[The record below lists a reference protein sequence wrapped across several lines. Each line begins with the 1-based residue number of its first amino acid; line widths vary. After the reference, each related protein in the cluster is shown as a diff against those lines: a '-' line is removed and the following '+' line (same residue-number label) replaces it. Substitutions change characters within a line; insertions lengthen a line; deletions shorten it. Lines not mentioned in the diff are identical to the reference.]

1 MSKYKM
7 EVYVRHRSG
16 IITWTGP
23 RSIHGVRMKKT
34 GIGILV
40 IALALSILA
49 AGPVSAQE
57 ANAKSD
63 IEALKKT
70 APKIFI
76 DCGDCD
82 IDYIRTE
89 ITFVNYVRDRKEAQV
104 HVLITTLRTGS
115 GGREYTLSFIGQNE
129 FAGLDDTQQYYSN
142 RTDTQDEVRLGM
154 VNALKMGLMGY
165 VARTPI
171 SGRVSIDYQ
180 QEEKPKTGADKWKS
194 WVFSLS
200 GSGHFSGETSMNSR
214 SLDASF
220 SAGRVTPDIKIALS
234 LSADYEKDHFV
245 YEDETIDSLSKGLE
259 FEGLVVRSLGDHWSA
274 GAYVSAESSTYQNL
288 ESAVNFAPAIEFDL
302 FPYSQSTRRN
312 LRFLYK
318 FGFKAVRYK
327 EVTIF
332 DKLRENLWNESVAT
346 TFEIKEK
353 WGSISATLEGS
364 HYFHDFRK
372 NRMHLFTVVQLKL
385 LKGLN
390 AYVVGSGSRVRD
402 QLSLVKGSA
411 SLDEVLLRRRQ
422 LRTNYNYFI
431 SVGLS
436 YTFGSIFTNVVNPR
450 FGSEGSGGIQ
460 ISVND

>member
-1 MSKYKM
+1 
-7 EVYVRHRSG
+7 
-16 IITWTGP
+16 
-23 RSIHGVRMKKT
+23 MKKT
-34 GIGILV
+34 RTGIPA

-49 AGPVSAQE
+49 AVPASAQE
-57 ANAKSD
+57 AGAKSD

-70 APKIFI
+70 APRIFI

-142 RTDTQDEVRLGM
+142 KTDTEDEVRAGM
-154 VNALKMGLMGY
+154 VSALKMGLLGY

-171 SGRVSIDYQ
+171 AGRVSIDYQ
-180 QEEKPKTGADKWKS
+180 QEEKPGSAVDKWKS

-200 GSGHFSGETSMNSR
+200 ASSHFSGEASMNYRYLST
-214 SLDASF
+214 SF
-220 SAGRVTPDIKIALS
+220 SASRVTPDIKIVLS
-234 LSADYEKDHFV
+234 LGGNYEKNHFV

-259 FEGLVVRSLGDHWSA
+259 FESLAVRSLGDHWSA

-288 ESAVNFAPAIEFDL
+288 ESAVNLSPAIEFDL
-302 FPYSQSTRRN
+302 FPYSQSTRRQ

-318 FGFKAVRYK
+318 FGFKVVRYK
-327 EVTIF
+327 EITIF
-332 DKLRENLWNESVAT
+332 DKLRENLWNESLAT

-372 NRMHLFTVVQLKL
+372 NRLELFTIVQLKL
-385 LKGLN
+385 LKGLS
-390 AYVVGSGSRVRD
+390 AYFIGSGSKVRD
-402 QLSLVKGSA
+402 QLSLIKGSA

-450 FGSEGSGGIQ
+450 FGSEGSGGVQ
-460 ISVND
+460 ISVED

>member
-1 MSKYKM
+1 MS
-7 EVYVRHRSG
+7 VIFSG
-16 IITWTGP
+16 MMTWTGL
-23 RSIHGVRMKKT
+23 RSIQGVCMKKT
-34 GIGILV
+34 GTGILV
-40 IALALSILA
+40 IALALSIIA
-49 AGPVSAQE
+49 AAPVSAQE
-57 ANAKSD
+57 AGAESD
-63 IEALKKT
+63 IEDLKKT

-104 HVLITTLRTGS
+104 HILITALRTG
-115 GGREYTLSFIGQNE
+115 GGGHEYTLSFTGQNE
-129 FAGLDDTQQYYSN
+129 FAGQDDTQHYYSN
-142 RTDTQDEVRLGM
+142 KTDTDDEVRSGM

-171 SGRVSIDYQ
+171 AGRVSIDYQ
-180 QEEKPKTGADKWKS
+180 KEEKPKSAVDKWNS

-200 GSGHFSGETSMNSR
+200 GSGDFSGETSMNSR

-220 SAGRVTPDIKIALS
+220 SASRITPDIKIALS
-234 LSADYEKDHFV
+234 LSAEYEKDHFV

-274 GAYVSAESSTYQNL
+274 GAYVSAESSTYENL
-288 ESAVNFAPAIEFDL
+288 KSAVGLAPAIEFDL
-302 FPYSQSTRRN
+302 FPYSLSTRRQ

-318 FGFKAVRYK
+318 FGFKVVRYK

-332 DKLRENLWNESVAT
+332 DKVREDLWNESLAA

-372 NRMHLFTVVQLKL
+372 NRLELFTIVQLKL
-385 LKGLN
+385 LKGLS
-390 AYVVGSGSRVRD
+390 AYLVGSGSRIRD
-402 QLSLVKGSA
+402 QLSLVKGNA

-422 LRTNYNYFI
+422 LATNYNYFI

-450 FGSEGSGGIQ
+450 FGSEGSGGVK
-460 ISVND
+460 ISVED

>member
-1 MSKYKM
+1 MSKVKI

-23 RSIHGVRMKKT
+23 WSLNGVRMKKT

-40 IALALSILA
+40 IALALSIFA
-49 AGPVSAQE
+49 AVPVSAQE
-57 ANAKSD
+57 AGAKSD

-70 APKIFI
+70 APRIFI

-104 HVLITTLRTGS
+104 HILITTLRTGS
-115 GGREYTLSFIGQNE
+115 GGREYTLSFTGQNE

-142 RTDTQDEVRLGM
+142 KTDTEDEVRLGM

-171 SGRVSIDYQ
+171 AGRVSIDYQ
-180 QEEKPKTGADKWKS
+180 QEEKPKAAVDKWNS

-200 GSGHFSGETSMNSR
+200 GSGYFSGETSMNSR

-220 SAGRVTPDIKIALS
+220 STSRVTPDIKIALS

-302 FPYSQSTRRN
+302 FPYSQSTRRQF
-312 LRFLYK
+312 RFLYK
-318 FGFKAVRYK
+318 FGFKTVRYK
-327 EVTIF
+327 EVTMF
-332 DKLRENLWNESVAT
+332 DKLRENLWNESLAAS
-346 TFEIKEK
+346 FEIKEK

-372 NRMHLFTVVQLKL
+372 NHLELFTVVQLKL

-402 QLSLVKGSA
+402 QLSLIRGSA

-422 LRTNYNYFI
+422 LATNYNYFI

-450 FGSEGSGGIQ
+450 FGSEGSGGVR
-460 ISVND
+460 ISVGD